1 MEISNMSKINPLEWD
16 ELDGKI
22 DIKRQKRR
30 KKRKQMME
38 NKKKIRKR
46 KSGF

>member
-16 ELDGKI
+16 EIDGKI

-30 KKRKQMME
+30 KKRKQMQE
-38 NKKKIRKR
+38 NKRKR
-46 KSGF
+46 RAK